1 MPHSVQYPPVRRPAL
16 TLVLLSCLTFTVAL
30 GRPAVTDSDEA
41 FYAEAA
47 REMVESGDWL
57 TPHFNYADR
66 WEKPALYY
74 WLTAAL
80 YRVAGPEEW
89 AARGWAALSG
99 VGLVLLSWAVGR
111 RAVASAEAAWL
122 AGAIVATSY
131 GYFAMARA
139 ALPDLPLACCVTA
152 TVWAAFRAIDTPEPR
167 ARLRWWI
174 GAGIAAGLGF
184 LTKGPVGLAVPAV
197 VLLPAWWRERHQAQ
211 VRWSELFAAGAAC
224 AVIGLPWY
232 AAMTM
237 EHGTAYLESFFL
249 SDNLARFATDR
260 FNEPRPPWFY
270 VPVLL
275 GGLMPWT
282 AFLLML
288 GPEVADLLRRRLTL
302 TREQWR
308 LLLWAVMP
316 LLLFTL
322 SIGKQPRYI
331 LPVLPPLALLLAGS
345 LVRRVKDASA
355 GSRTACRL
363 LATAVWATA
372 GLHLLLAMV
381 LLRAQVLFPDVPE
394 NAARA
399 AALGLIAGGVALAA
413 TAARRAWNSLRL
425 VMPGAAALLLL
436 GVFFGVLS
444 GARPEPVERMATGVA
459 AARTAGEPVG
469 VYGVFVRN
477 LVFYTGTAQVP
488 LYDEEQAIT
497 FLRSAERVLLVARA
511 RDLPRLERLSGV
523 SVRALDEIRYL
534 DTAALRLDAL
544 LWPLPAQDVETVRLV
559 TNR

>member
-1 MPHSVQYPPVRRPAL
+1 MRRPAF
-16 TLVLLSCLTFTVAL
+16 TLLLLSCLTFAVAL
-30 GRPAVTDSDEA
+30 GRPAITDSDEA

-66 WEKPALYY
+66 WEKPVLYY

-80 YRVAGPEEW
+80 YLVAGPEEW

-99 VGLVLLSWAVGR
+99 IGLVLLTWSIGR
-111 RAVASAEAAWL
+111 RLAASEEAGWL

-139 ALPDLPLACCVTA
+139 ALPDLLLACLVTA
-152 TVWAAFRAIDTPEPR
+152 AISAAFRAVDTPEPR

-174 GAGIAAGLGF
+174 GAGAAAGLGF
-184 LTKGPVGLAVPAV
+184 LTKGPVALAVSAV
-197 VLLPAWWRERHQAQ
+197 VLLPVWWRERRQAH
-211 VRWSELFAAGAAC
+211 VRWSEVLAAGAAC
-224 AVIGLPWY
+224 AAISLPWF

-249 SDNLARFATDR
+249 SDNLARFTTDR
-260 FNEPRPPWFY
+260 FNEPRSLWFY

-282 AFLLML
+282 AFLLAS
-288 GPEVADLLRRRLTL
+288 GPSFADLVGRRLTL

-316 LLLFTL
+316 LLFFTL

-331 LPVLPPLALLLAGS
+331 LPVLPPLAIVLARS
-345 LVRRVKDASA
+345 LVRTVHDASA

-363 LATAVWATA
+363 LGVAAWTTA
-372 GLHLLLAMV
+372 GLHLLLATV
-381 LLRAQVLFPDVPE
+381 LLRAQVLLPDVPE
-394 NAARA
+394 SAARA
-399 AALGLIAGGVALAA
+399 AALGLLAGGVALGV
-413 TAARRAWNSLRL
+413 TAAQRAWGRLRL
-425 VMPGAAALLLL
+425 VMPAAAALLLL
-436 GVFFGVLS
+436 GVFVGVLS
-444 GARPEPVERMATGVA
+444 GARPEPVERMATRVA

-469 VYGVFVRN
+469 VYGAFVRN
-477 LVFYTGTAQVP
+477 LVFYTGTEQVP
-488 LYDEEQAIT
+488 LYDEEQAVA
-497 FLRSAERVLLVARA
+497 FLRSGERVLLVARA
-511 RDLPRLERLSGV
+511 RNLPRLERLSGV
-523 SVRALDEIRYL
+523 ALRALGEVRYL
-534 DTAALRLDAL
+534 DTTALRFDVL
-544 LWPLPAQDVETVRLV
+544 LWPLPAQDVAVVRLV